1 MFYHRTWRPRFG
13 IKNLIKSLN
22 ISYLNDFP
30 HCGIFQFLPFDKFFI
45 LRYDFPNRFEQKR
58 GNCDAKTGTG
68 REGRAA

>member
-1 MFYHRTWRPRFG
+1 MFYRRICGTRYD
-13 IKNLIKSLN
+13 IKIRLKLFN
-22 ISYLNDFP
+22 ISNLNDLR

-68 REGRAA
+68 PEGRAA